1 MKEKLGDDYVIAL
14 RMHYFIAD
22 EINTDGLEDFAFN
35 LSKYDEIAELY
46 LISDILITDYSSV
59 FFDYA
64 NLKRPILFFAYDL
77 EKYRDKLRGF
87 YINIEEDVPGPV
99 VKTSDDVINK
109 ILNIDVV
116 KQQYEAKYDDFYE
129 KFCSWHDGNS
139 TDKVV
144 KKVFLENN

>member
-1 MKEKLGDDYVIAL
+1 MKEKLGSDYVIAL

-22 EINTDGLEDFAFN
+22 EISTEGVEDFAFN

-64 NLKRPILFFAYDL
+64 NLRRPILFFAYDL

-99 VKTSDDVINK
+99 VKTSEEVINA
-109 ILNIDVV
+109 ISNIEDVNLEY
-116 KQQYEAKYDDFYE
+116 KDKYDHFYDR
-129 KFCSWHDGNS
+129 FCSWHDGQS
-139 TDKVV
+139 TEKVV
-144 KKVFLENN
+144 KKFLESK